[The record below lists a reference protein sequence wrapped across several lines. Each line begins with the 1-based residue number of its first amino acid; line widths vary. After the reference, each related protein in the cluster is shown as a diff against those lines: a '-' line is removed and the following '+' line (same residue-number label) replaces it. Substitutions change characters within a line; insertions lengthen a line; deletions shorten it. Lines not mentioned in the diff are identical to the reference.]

1 MGLYFSLSAII
12 IILMLS
18 TMFFLKKKVDN
29 KETKI
34 YGIMLIGTTFMLFLE
49 IFTAVLFNV
58 GFPINNFNVRMEA
71 DYT

>member
-12 IILMLS
+12 ITLMLS

-34 YGIMLIGTTFMLFLE
+34 YGLMLIGTTFMLFLE

-58 GFPINNFNVRMEA
+58 GFPINNFYKL
-71 DYT
+71 D